1 MTSLY
6 YPTYE
11 FFEGATAQS
20 GDRAISLK
28 ESVDWPVGSQI
39 VIATTGNKF
48 STGESEMAT
57 IVTSGSNGTYLELD
71 RPLKFQHLSVKRM
84 VGDVGLPVEAEVGL
98 LTKNIVFRG
107 SVDKSWAKFGSDEFG
122 AIITVR

>member
-1 MTSLY
+1 MN
-6 YPTYE
+6 
-11 FFEGATAQS
+11 FFKGATAQS

-39 VIATTGNKF
+39 VVATTGNKF

-57 IVTSGSNGTYLELD
+57 IVATGSNGTYLELD
-71 RPLKFQHLSVKRM
+71 KPLKFVHLSVKRM